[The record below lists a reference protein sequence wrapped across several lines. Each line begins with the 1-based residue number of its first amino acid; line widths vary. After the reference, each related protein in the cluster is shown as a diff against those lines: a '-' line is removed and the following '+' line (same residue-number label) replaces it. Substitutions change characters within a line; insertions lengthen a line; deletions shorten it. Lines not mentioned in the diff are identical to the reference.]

1 MVFCEPE
8 LLEIPVRQIL
18 ILLAVFLLSFPVL
31 VQSEESIQFETF
43 YQEDETSN
51 SALEEFQEPVLFPYK
66 QLEPLQEED
75 TDSAADIVPHS
86 KTEARLD
93 QELLREIEEKTVT
106 EADQHTNSEN
116 LETLQQKSRNQVGTA
131 VKKRHGVLS
140 YRMENGA
147 WGWFDYGVEGNDGKY
162 VGDIVNMKPNGSG
175 IFVYGKGKWEGDRYE
190 GQWKDGEF
198 HGKGKFTRTNGQ
210 RFFGEW
216 KSSMLWNITGYDK
229 FGRIIKKYKR
239 GVKVIFSMKDEE
251 EKVTAAQKRE
261 RGILYREVPLSK
273 WERGGK
279 KWMIEGDRKIHGI
292 YEGEILDGVPDGE
305 GTYTWYNVEKY
316 VGEFRKGFFHGH
328 GTFTY
333 LSGITAEGVFRK
345 NKEWDTKR
353 SEENGEVTGKFVKGR
368 YYPLKP

>member
-1 MVFCEPE
+1 MDFF
-8 LLEIPVRQIL
+8 IL
-18 ILLAVFLLSFPVL
+18 ISPVFG
-31 VQSEESIQFETF
+31 QSEESIQFETF

-51 SALEEFQEPVLFPYK
+51 SVQEEFQETELLFDK
-66 QLEPLQEED
+66 QLEPFQEED
-75 TDSAADIVPHS
+75 ADIAAETLPNS
-86 KTEARLD
+86 ESRLE
-93 QELLREIEEKTVT
+93 QELLKEIEEKTVT
-106 EADQHTNSEN
+106 ETDQQIDSKNP
-116 LETLQQKSRNQVGTA
+116 ETSQQKSRNQTVTA
-131 VKKRHGVLS
+131 LKNRHGVLS
-140 YRMENGA
+140 YRKENGA
-147 WGWFDYGVEGNDGKY
+147 WGWYDYGDEGNDGKY

-239 GVKVIFSMKDEE
+239 GVQVIIRKKDEE
-251 EKVTAAQKRE
+251 EKKTAVQKRE

-279 KWMIEGDRKIHGI
+279 KWMTEGDRKIHGI

-345 NKEWDTKR
+345 NKEWDTLR